1 MLVTSLWGEKKAL
14 YRPMNMPV
22 PKLICVTL
30 ATSFVA
36 TVEKTHFG
44 EKRWKCAHMSCVEG
58 EITQN
63 LLQNQSL

>member
-1 MLVTSLWGEKKAL
+1 
-14 YRPMNMPV
+14 MNMPV